1 MNASLLHSSY
11 AVSIVTSSI
20 TLKST
25 QKKYRTIAAVTLA
38 ISIAMIILVAVCLS
52 VATADANF

>member
-1 MNASLLHSSY
+1 M
-11 AVSIVTSSI
+11 AVLITGLSIASIVTSSI